1 MQKFMDTRI
10 TRPTPS
16 DREVDWNKNKVLLSK
31 TDTKGT
37 ILYANED
44 FIDVSGY
51 DEFELIGQAHN
62 VIRHPD
68 MPKVIFKFLWDS
80 IKSSK
85 NIHAIIK
92 NMSKTG
98 RYYWVIT
105 DFKII
110 ADSNGEIVGYF
121 GTRKSVP
128 EDIVVKFIEPL
139 YKKLL
144 HIEEASGM
152 LASEEYLIGFLEERK
167 KTYMEYIDHLIA
179 TGKDDKNKVSKG
191 LFSGLFEKK
200 ETPKK

>member
-1 MQKFMDTRI
+1 MDARI
-10 TRPTPS
+10 NRPTPS

-51 DEFELIGQAHN
+51 DEFELIGQPHN
-62 VIRHPD
+62 IIRHPD

-80 IKSSK
+80 IKSNR

-98 RYYWVIT
+98 RYYWVVT

-110 ADSNGEIVGYF
+110 ADGDGEIVGYF

-128 EDIVVKFIEPL
+128 EEVVTKFIEPL
-139 YKKLL
+139 YKKLV
-144 HIEEASGM
+144 HIEEASG
-152 LASEEYLIGFLEERK
+152 LHASEEYLIGFLEERK
-167 KTYMEYIDHLIA
+167 KSYMEYIDNIIA
-179 TGKDDKNKVSKG
+179 TKKDDKNKISKG

-200 ETPKK
+200 EPPKKK

>member
-1 MQKFMDTRI
+1 MEIRT
-10 TRPTPS
+10 TRPNPS

-51 DEFELIGQAHN
+51 DEFELIGQPHN
-62 VIRHPD
+62 IIRHPD

-80 IKSSK
+80 IKANK

-110 ADSNGEIVGYF
+110 ADTDGEIAGYF
-121 GTRKSVP
+121 GTRKSVS
-128 EDIVVKFIEPL
+128 EEIVVKFIEPI

-144 HIEEASGM
+144 HIEEVSGM
-152 LASEEYLIGFLEERK
+152 SAAEEYLIGFLEERN
-167 KTYMEYIDHLIA
+167 KTYMEYIDHLVA
-179 TGKDDKNKVSKG
+179 TGKDDKEKIKKG
-191 LFSGLFEKK
+191 FLNGIFEKK
-200 ETPKK
+200 NGVKK

>member
-1 MQKFMDTRI
+1 MDTRI
-10 TRPTPS
+10 NRPTPS
-16 DREVDWNKNKVLLSK
+16 DREVDWNKSKVLLSK

-51 DEFELIGQAHN
+51 DEFELVGQPHN
-62 VIRHPD
+62 IVRHPD

-80 IKSSK
+80 IKSSQ

-98 RYYWVIT
+98 RYYWVVT

-110 ADSNGEIVGYF
+110 ADADGEIVGYF

-128 EDIVVKFIEPL
+128 EDIIVKFIEPL

-144 HIEEASGM
+144 HIEEASG
-152 LASEEYLIGFLEERK
+152 LHASEEYLVGFLEERK
-167 KTYMEYIDHLIA
+167 KTYMEYVDHLIA
-179 TGKDDKNKVSKG
+179 TKKDDKNKVSKG
-191 LFSGLFEKK
+191 LFNGLFEKK
-200 ETPKK
+200 APPKK

>member
-1 MQKFMDTRI
+1 MDIRI

-31 TDTKGT
+31 TDIKGT

-51 DEFELIGQAHN
+51 DEFELIGQPHN
-62 VIRHPD
+62 IIRHPD

-85 NIHAIIK
+85 NIHVIIK

-110 ADSNGEIVGYF
+110 ADSDGEIVGYF
-121 GTRKSVP
+121 GTRKSVR
-128 EDIVVKFIEPL
+128 EDIIVKFIEPL

-144 HIEEASGM
+144 HIEEASG
-152 LASEEYLIGFLEERK
+152 LFASEEYMIGFLEERK
-167 KTYMEYIDHLIA
+167 KTYIEYIDHLVA

-200 ETPKK
+200 ESPKKK

>member
-1 MQKFMDTRI
+1 MDSRI

-51 DEFELIGQAHN
+51 DEFELIGQPHN
-62 VIRHPD
+62 IIRHPD
-68 MPKVIFKFLWDS
+68 MPKVIFKFMWDS
-80 IKSSK
+80 IKSSN
-85 NIHAIIK
+85 NIHVVIK

-98 RYYWVIT
+98 RYYWVVT

-110 ADSNGEIVGYF
+110 ADSDGEIVGYF

-128 EDIVVKFIEPL
+128 EDIITKFIDPL

-152 LASEEYLIGFLEERK
+152 LASEEYLVGFLEERK
-167 KTYMEYIDHLIA
+167 KTFSEYVDQLIA

-191 LFSGLFEKK
+191 LFNGLFEKK
-200 ETPKK
+200 TAPKK

>member
-1 MQKFMDTRI
+1 MDTRI
-10 TRPTPS
+10 TRPSPS
-16 DREVDWNKNKVLLSK
+16 DREVDWNKTKVLLSK

-37 ILYANED
+37 ILYANEA

-51 DEFELIGQAHN
+51 DEFELIGQPHN

-80 IKSSK
+80 IKANQ

-110 ADSNGEIVGYF
+110 SDSDGEIVGYF

-128 EDIVVKFIEPL
+128 DDIIIKFIEPL

-144 HIEEASGM
+144 HIEEASGIH
-152 LASEEYLIGFLEERK
+152 ASEEYLIGFLEERNK
-167 KTYMEYIDHLIA
+167 SYMEYVDHLVA
-179 TGKDDKNKVSKG
+179 TGKDDKNKVKKG
-191 LFSGLFEKK
+191 FFNGFFEKK
-200 ETPKK
+200 DVKKK

>member
-1 MQKFMDTRI
+1 MELKT

-51 DEFELIGQAHN
+51 DEFELIGQPHN
-62 VIRHPD
+62 IIRHPD

-80 IKSSK
+80 IQANK
-85 NIHAIIK
+85 NIHVIIK

-98 RYYWVIT
+98 RYYWVVT

-110 ADSNGEIVGYF
+110 ADTNGEIVGYF
-121 GTRKSVP
+121 GTRKSVS
-128 EDIVVKFIEPL
+128 ETIVVKFIEPL

-144 HIEEASGM
+144 HIEEASG
-152 LASEEYLIGFLEERK
+152 LKASEEYLIGFLEERK

-179 TGKDDKNKVSKG
+179 TGKDDKEKIKKGIFTGVFSK
-191 LFSGLFEKK
+191 KK
-200 ETPKK
+200 

>member
-1 MQKFMDTRI
+1 MEIRI

-51 DEFELIGQAHN
+51 DEFELIGQPHN
-62 VIRHPD
+62 IIRHPD

-80 IKSSK
+80 IKASK

-92 NMSKTG
+92 NMAKTG
-98 RYYWVIT
+98 RYYWVVT

-110 ADSNGEIVGYF
+110 ADADGEIAGYF
-121 GTRKSVP
+121 GTRKTVP
-128 EDIVVKFIEPL
+128 EDIIVKFIEPL

-144 HIEEASGM
+144 HIEEVSG
-152 LASEEYLIGFLEERK
+152 LSASEEYLIGFLEERN
-167 KTYMEYIDHLIA
+167 KTYMEYIDHLLA
-179 TGKDDKNKVSKG
+179 TGKDDKEKIKKG
-191 LFSGLFEKK
+191 FFTGIFEKK
-200 ETPKK
+200 NGAKK

>member
-1 MQKFMDTRI
+1 MDIRI

-31 TDTKGT
+31 TDIKGT

-51 DEFELIGQAHN
+51 DEFELIGQPHN
-62 VIRHPD
+62 IVRHPD

-98 RYYWVIT
+98 RYYWIIT

-110 ADSNGEIVGYF
+110 ADADGEIVGYF
-121 GTRKSVP
+121 GTRKSVR
-128 EDIVVKFIEPL
+128 EDIIVKFIEPL

-152 LASEEYLIGFLEERK
+152 LASEEYLVGFLEERK

-191 LFSGLFEKK
+191 LFNGLFEKK

>member
-1 MQKFMDTRI
+1 MDTRI

-16 DREVDWNKNKVLLSK
+16 DREVDWNKTKVLLSK

-37 ILYANED
+37 ILYANEA

-51 DEFELIGQAHN
+51 DEFELIGQPHN

-80 IKSSK
+80 IKSGE

-110 ADSNGEIVGYF
+110 ADGDGEIVGYF

-128 EDIVVKFIEPL
+128 DTIIVKFIEPL
-139 YKKLL
+139 YKKLI
-144 HIEEASGM
+144 HIEEVSGIG
-152 LASEEYLIGFLEERK
+152 ASEDYLVGFLEERK
-167 KTYMEYIDHLIA
+167 KTYMEYVDHLVA

-191 LFSGLFEKK
+191 FFNGFFEKK
-200 ETPKK
+200 KNTKK

>member
-1 MQKFMDTRI
+1 MDTRI

-16 DREVDWNKNKVLLSK
+16 DREVDWNKTKVLLSK

-37 ILYANED
+37 ILYANEA

-51 DEFELIGQAHN
+51 DEFELIGQPHN

-80 IKSSK
+80 IKSGK

-110 ADSNGEIVGYF
+110 ADEDGEIVGYF

-128 EDIVVKFIEPL
+128 ETIIVKFIEPL
-139 YKKLL
+139 YKKLI
-144 HIEEASGM
+144 HIEEVSGIG
-152 LASEEYLIGFLEERK
+152 ASEDYLVGFLEERK
-167 KTYMEYIDHLIA
+167 KTYMEYVDHLVA

-191 LFSGLFEKK
+191 FFNGFFEKK
-200 ETPKK
+200 KSTKK

>member
-1 MQKFMDTRI
+1 MDTRI

-16 DREVDWNKNKVLLSK
+16 EREVDWNKTKVLLSK

-37 ILYANED
+37 ILYANEA

-51 DEFELIGQAHN
+51 DEFELIGQPHN

-80 IKSSK
+80 IKSGK

-110 ADSNGEIVGYF
+110 ADGDGEIVGYF

-128 EDIVVKFIEPL
+128 EAIIVKFIEPL
-139 YKKLL
+139 YKKLI
-144 HIEEASGM
+144 HIEEVSGIG
-152 LASEEYLIGFLEERK
+152 ASEDYLTGFLEERK
-167 KTYMEYIDHLIA
+167 KTYMEYVDHLVA

-191 LFSGLFEKK
+191 FFNGFFEKK
-200 ETPKK
+200 KNPKK

>member
-1 MQKFMDTRI
+1 MDTRI

-16 DREVDWNKNKVLLSK
+16 DREVDWNKTKVLLSK

-37 ILYANED
+37 ILYANEA

-51 DEFELIGQAHN
+51 DEFELIGHAHN
-62 VIRHPD
+62 IIRHPD

-80 IKSSK
+80 IKSSQ

-110 ADSNGEIVGYF
+110 SDTDGEIVGYF

-128 EDIVVKFIEPL
+128 DEIIVKFIEPL
-139 YKKLL
+139 YKKLI
-144 HIEEASGM
+144 HIEEASGVH
-152 LASEEYLIGFLEERK
+152 ASEEYLIGFLEERK
-167 KTYMEYIDHLIA
+167 KTYMEYVDHLVA

-191 LFSGLFEKK
+191 FFNGFFEKK
-200 ETPKK
+200 NSSKK

>member
-1 MQKFMDTRI
+1 MELRT

-16 DREVDWNKNKVLLSK
+16 DREVDWNKSKVLLSK

-51 DEFELIGQAHN
+51 DEFELIGQPHN
-62 VIRHPD
+62 IIRHPD

-80 IKSSK
+80 IQANK

-110 ADSNGEIVGYF
+110 ADSDGEIAGYF
-121 GTRKSVP
+121 GTRKTVP

-144 HIEEASGM
+144 HIEEASGVK
-152 LASEEYLIGFLEERK
+152 ASEEYLIGFLEERN
-167 KTYMEYIDHLIA
+167 KTYMEYIDHLVA
-179 TGKDDKNKVSKG
+179 TKKDDKEKIKKG
-191 LFSGLFEKK
+191 FFTGIFDKK
-200 ETPKK
+200 DVKKK

>member
-1 MQKFMDTRI
+1 MDTRI
-10 TRPTPS
+10 TRPSPS
-16 DREVDWNKNKVLLSK
+16 DREVDWNKTKVLLSK

-37 ILYANED
+37 ILYANEA

-51 DEFELIGQAHN
+51 DEFELIGQPHN

-80 IKSSK
+80 IKANQ

-110 ADSNGEIVGYF
+110 SDTDGEIVGYF

-128 EDIVVKFIEPL
+128 EDVIIKFIEPL

-144 HIEEASGM
+144 HIEEASGIH
-152 LASEEYLIGFLEERK
+152 ASEEYLVGFLEERNK
-167 KTYMEYIDHLIA
+167 SYMEYVDHLVA
-179 TGKDDKNKVSKG
+179 TGKDDKNKVKKG
-191 LFSGLFEKK
+191 FFNGFFEKK
-200 ETPKK
+200 DVKKK

>member
-1 MQKFMDTRI
+1 MDNRI
-10 TRPTPS
+10 TRPNPS

-51 DEFELIGQAHN
+51 DEFELIGQPHN
-62 VIRHPD
+62 IVRHPD

-80 IKSSK
+80 IKASK

-128 EDIVVKFIEPL
+128 EDIIVKFIEPL

-152 LASEEYLIGFLEERK
+152 PASEEYLLGFLEERK

-179 TGKDDKNKVSKG
+179 TGKDDKHKVSKG

-200 ETPKK
+200 EAPKK